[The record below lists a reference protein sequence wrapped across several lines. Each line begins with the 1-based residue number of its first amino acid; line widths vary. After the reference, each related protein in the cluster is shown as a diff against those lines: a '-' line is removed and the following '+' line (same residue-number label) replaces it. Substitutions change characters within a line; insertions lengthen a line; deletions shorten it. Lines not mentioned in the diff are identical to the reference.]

1 MIESF
6 HVPQNDVAKW
16 AGIVAATFS
25 LAQACTGF
33 LWGRAADRWGRKPTI
48 LFAVFSALVSCLLFG
63 FSQNLPWA
71 IVARAM
77 AGGTNGNV
85 GTFRTVVAEM
95 IPEKELQA
103 RAFSLM
109 PLVYTMGSIFGPG
122 LGGALANPAVRHPS
136 LFGKSAFLKRF
147 PYALPNIA
155 AASFLLI
162 GLVTGFLFLK
172 VRYSC
177 SPCLPICTTSIL
189 KVMRKLWKP
198 KNMNGTV
205 VESWVNSWRAL
216 LCGQGQRY

>member
-1 MIESF
+1 M
-6 HVPQNDVAKW
+6 PKNDVAKW
-16 AGIVAATFS
+16 AGIITATFS
-25 LAQACTGF
+25 ISQAFTGF

-48 LFAVFSALVSCLLFG
+48 LLAAFSALISCLLFG

-109 PLVYTMGSIFGPG
+109 PLVFTIGSIFGPG
-122 LGGALANPAVRHPS
+122 LGGALADPVARYPS
-136 LFGKSAFLKRF
+136 LFGNSTFLKRF

-172 VRYSC
+172 VRYPC
-177 SPCLPICTTSIL
+177 SPCLPICTTSVL
-189 KVMRKLWKP
+189 KVMRNLWKL

-205 VESWVNSWRAL
+205 VERWVNSWWGP